1 MLYRL
6 LLASVPGE
14 TLILGLSSIV
24 AARRDG
30 KNYDKKKYTLCVHT
44 IRGFYVICMLYVYI
58 AQSYKKVRSGA
69 RNYIGMAVLV
79 YYVMYPT
86 RFAGVFLALLA
97 GAQ

>member
-14 TLILGLSSIV
+14 TLIQGLSSIV
-24 AARRDG
+24 AARHDG

-58 AQSYKKVRSGA
+58 AQSYKKVRSGVC
-69 RNYIGMAVLV
+69 ICMPCLFFHS
-79 YYVMYPT
+79 
-86 RFAGVFLALLA
+86 FA
-97 GAQ
+97 